1 MLLDFVIK
9 SLYTD
14 LYNNNFFINKLCL
27 INIKL
32 KILLCKNVCF
42 RYVKKTQNNLN
53 TKLLINVRVHF
64 DYIYK
69 NI

>member
-14 LYNNNFFINKLCL
+14 LYNNNFFVNKLCL

-32 KILLCKNVCF
+32 IYYFAKMSVFVTL
-42 RYVKKTQNNLN
+42 KKHKT
-53 TKLLINVRVHF
+53 I
-64 DYIYK
+64 
-69 NI
+69 

>member
-27 INIKL
+27 INTKL

-42 RYVKKTQNNLN
+42 RYAKKN
-53 TKLLINVRVHF
+53 TKLLKNVRVHF